1 MVGVGLGAKVAIG
14 FFGTGE
20 GTGLG
25 AILGGSVGP
34 PFTTARDNCKK
45 MEGLEGKG

>member
-1 MVGVGLGAKVAIG
+1 MGYKDGVMVGVGLGANVAIG

-25 AILGGSVGP
+25 AILGGKVGP
-34 PFTTARDNCKK
+34 PFTTVSKICR
-45 MEGLEGKG
+45 G